1 MANLAPIP
9 PPLTQNATSA
19 SNAVKNSSATKLDGK
34 PPTQKP
40 ITMAEKDINME
51 IKLTIPKQLEHIDMD
66 AFKLSLKRLAFD
78 IKAHVEL
85 KNALPPDV
93 IPVSGLYEKEI
104 AEALPQM
111 FEDAEID
118 YSEEEIAELRRGVKQ
133 RLNQAYPW
141 TKQLDF
147 AYSHEYGEE
156 YVLILLE
163 NPVAKRQCLVAENLT
178 DHTYKVEKE
187 IEKDHTLV
195 PSTPEAMEKIR
206 QYLECNNNQQKE

>member
-1 MANLAPIP
+1 
-9 PPLTQNATSA
+9 
-19 SNAVKNSSATKLDGK
+19 
-34 PPTQKP
+34 
-40 ITMAEKDINME
+40 MAEKDINME
-51 IKLTIPKQLEHIDMD
+51 IKLTIPKQFENFDME

-93 IPVSGLYEKEI
+93 IPASGIYEKEI
-104 AEALPQM
+104 AEALPEM

-118 YSEEEIAELRRGVKQ
+118 YSEEEIAEIRLGVKQ

-141 TKQLDF
+141 TEQFEL
-147 AYSHEYGEE
+147 AYSHEFGEE
-156 YVLILLE
+156 DMLFLIE
-163 NPVAKRQCLVAENLT
+163 NPVAQRKCLVAENLK

-187 IEKDHTLV
+187 LGKDHSLV

-206 QYLECNNNQQKE
+206 QYLECNNNEPQQKE

>member
-1 MANLAPIP
+1 
-9 PPLTQNATSA
+9 
-19 SNAVKNSSATKLDGK
+19 
-34 PPTQKP
+34 
-40 ITMAEKDINME
+40 MAEKDINME
-51 IKLTIPKQLEHIDMD
+51 IKLTIPKQLEHIDID
-66 AFKLSLKRLAFD
+66 SFKLSLKRIAFD
-78 IKAHVEL
+78 IKAHIEL
-85 KNALPPDV
+85 KNAVPPDV

-118 YSEEEIAELRRGVKQ
+118 YSDYERDELRLGVKK

-141 TKQLDF
+141 TEQFEL

-156 YVLILLE
+156 YMLFLIE
-163 NPVAKRQCLVAENLT
+163 NPVAQRKCLVAENLS

-187 IEKDHTLV
+187 LGKDHSLV